1 MPAPTVSALPTAPS
15 RLSKPNSFTNESV
28 VFLDA
33 LPSFRTQINQLSS
46 YINAQIPNKWMLGKL
61 DGIRSFPDI
70 SQSTLVDIE
79 YNEDGVAFTSSLDAL
94 YATLEEYSHKVSEA
108 GAWLDSVIS
117 EVGVAP
123 YDIEK
128 PLVSGV
134 TSAMTRQQDREHFN
148 TTASLFSETAIDNIN
163 SLYQTIWHTYHTS
176 CSNSSNGSI
185 ADTSIILTTDCGS
198 ITDENIEY

>member
-134 TSAMTRQQDREHFN
+134 TSAMTRVQNRDTFN
-148 TTASLFSETAIDNIN
+148 NTASLFSETAIDNIN
-163 SLYQTIWHTYHTS
+163 SLYQTIWYTYQIS
-176 CSNSSNGSI
+176 CSDSSNGSI
-185 ADTSIILTTDCGS
+185 TDTSIILTTNCGS
-198 ITDENIEY
+198 ITDGNIDY